1 MVLLGILKGTR
12 TEDPEEWPSLSKY
25 VGSLVFLPVTRVDES
40 SGKG

>member
-12 TEDPEEWPSLSKY
+12 TEAPEEWPSLSKC
-25 VGSLVFLPVTRVDES
+25 VGSLVFLSATGTDET